1 MSPEPNR
8 VFFSTELEGVAT
20 FWRIHRKDG
29 GTLGFT
35 SHDRDL
41 AFGGV
46 LHRAAPGM
54 LPSAVRRTAGLTG
67 DSAEMQGAL
76 AHDSIA
82 DADLA
87 AGRFD
92 GARVEVGAVDWET
105 REHAVLHNGTIGSV
119 AQEDSGFTAE
129 LRSAKAVLET
139 DPVPRTSPTCRAQ
152 FCGPGCGLST
162 AHFTHRA
169 VLTSVDAEAGRV
181 SFDGPAPDL
190 LVAGEVR
197 WLDGPH
203 AGLTMD
209 IVAAEGDAL
218 ILDAA
223 LGDALAPGARARLR
237 EGCDHTF
244 ATCSGRF
251 ANAANFRGEPF
262 LPGNDLL
269 TRTPSP
275 Q

>member
-1 MSPEPNR
+1 MNR
-8 VFFSTELEGVAT
+8 VFFASELEGVAT

-29 GTLGFT
+29 VTLGFT

-54 LPSAVRRTAGLTG
+54 VPSAVRRTAGLTG

-82 DADLA
+82 EADLA

-105 REHAVLHNGTIGSV
+105 REHAVLFNGTVGAVS
-119 AQEDSGFTAE
+119 QEDSGFTAE
-129 LRSAKAVLET
+129 LRSAKAMLEA

-152 FCGPGCGLST
+152 FCRPGCGLSGLR
-162 AHFTHRA
+162 FTHRA
-169 VLTSVDAEAGRV
+169 VLTIVDAEVGRV
-181 SFDGPAPDL
+181 TFDGPAPDL

-209 IVAAEGDAL
+209 IVAIEGDAL
-218 ILDAA
+218 ILDAV
-223 LGDALAPGARARLR
+223 LSEALAPGTRARLR
-237 EGCDHTF
+237 EGCDHTL
-244 ATCSGRF
+244 ATCAGRF
-251 ANAANFRGEPF
+251 GNAINFRGEPF

-269 TRTPSP
+269 TRYPSP
-275 Q
+275 S